1 MHGKENHDTITTME
15 KIKIAAIVG
24 SLRQESLNKQLA
36 INASSVLNEL
46 SKELQEEIEFEILD
60 YTDVPVFNQDM
71 EYPAPPS
78 VKRVRDIIKSANGV
92 WFFSPE
98 YNHFF
103 SGALKN
109 LIDWLSRPINESE
122 PQVLGGKAAAVSG
135 ISPGVSGTLIAQ
147 DHLITLLSF
156 LNMKIMNYPRL
167 FIPNGLQQVDDGGK
181 LKLTTSAPFLKK
193 QAEAFI
199 QFLKNS

>member
-1 MHGKENHDTITTME
+1 ME

-24 SLRQESLNKQLA
+24 SLRKDSLNRQLA
-36 INASSVLNEL
+36 LIASSILSEL
-46 SKELQEEIEFEILD
+46 SKESQEEIEFKILD
-60 YTDVPVFNQDM
+60 YTDVPILNQDN

-109 LIDWLSRPINESE
+109 LIDWLSRPISESE
-122 PQVLGGKAAAVSG
+122 GHVLGGKAAAISG

-156 LNMKIMNYPRL
+156 LNMKIMNNPRL
-167 FIPNGLQQVDDGGK
+167 VVPNGFQQVDEGGK
-181 LKLTTSAPFLKK
+181 LKLTTSAPFLKN

-199 QFLKNS
+199 QFVKNS